1 MTTILCVEDEA
12 GLRQDI
18 VEELEDAG
26 YSVEQAGDGR
36 MGLEMILKHKPDLVI
51 SDITMPN
58 MDGHELLTEVREKHD
73 QMAEMP
79 FIFLSAL
86 ADRDHI
92 QEGLKLGA
100 DDFLTKPIDFELLVT
115 KVESHV
121 RQMERMRASKERQ
134 FVKLYS
140 ALSDN
145 GDSAQEKDDAPAS
158 SQPDKV
164 SKRPAKVAALK
175 PAPAETA
182 AGKPAPAAAETEE
195 RREVFGSVFR
205 FGNIDAVESELGPH
219 REDFVKWAEKKVT
232 SFLKNVLPAKSTVTA
247 IPGGGV
253 VTCYPG
259 ATREDAARQSK
270 KLAKQLADDLQG
282 AQLDE
287 FANTTS
293 IPREVLAH
301 AIVLSQ
307 SVFETSIE
315 PGDAVNENRFLVAVE
330 EQISQMRSDKAAP
343 DKLCAAIKKQN
354 GRLVRLGLL
363 TRKKRLQRY
372 SFFNY
377 DSASH
382 QKITSSFA
390 LFGRENRVR
399 AAYLLDV
406 LTLHLLRAE
415 IIGSSLKSP
424 VIVDVHYDTLEND
437 KYYLL
442 YLNEYSTFKKLFSN
456 RVMINVR
463 GVPRDMTNAELE
475 KILTPFEI
483 DLEARAV
490 QISASAV
497 KDYIENGLSV
507 SCIILAYQD
516 LMQSGLELPG
526 FVEAS
531 AALSQ
536 SHITLLLRDFPS
548 KNEVLEFAKYGFE
561 GFAVRVK

>member
-1 MTTILCVEDEA
+1 
-12 GLRQDI
+12 
-18 VEELEDAG
+18 
-26 YSVEQAGDGR
+26 
-36 MGLEMILKHKPDLVI
+36 
-51 SDITMPN
+51 
-58 MDGHELLTEVREKHD
+58 
-73 QMAEMP
+73 
-79 FIFLSAL
+79 
-86 ADRDHI
+86 
-92 QEGLKLGA
+92 
-100 DDFLTKPIDFELLVT
+100 
-115 KVESHV
+115 
-121 RQMERMRASKERQ
+121 MRASKERQ

-145 GDSAQEKDDAPAS
+145 GDAAPEKDRAPA
-158 SQPDKV
+158 K
-164 SKRPAKVAALK
+164 SKPAEAPKTATAKKTAAKTAGAETAAVK
-175 PAPAETA
+175 PAPA
-182 AGKPAPAAAETEE
+182 PAKGEE
-195 RREVFGSVFR
+195 RRDVFGSVFR
-205 FGNIDAVESELGPH
+205 FDNISDVNSELGPH
-219 REDFVKWAEKKVT
+219 REDVLKWAEKKVT
-232 SFLKNVLPAKSTVTA
+232 SFLKKVLPAKATVTS

-259 ATREDAARQSK
+259 ASREEAAKQSA
-270 KLAKQLADDLQG
+270 KLAKQLADDLRG
-282 AQLDE
+282 DQLDE
-287 FANTTS
+287 FAGSAS

-307 SVFETSIE
+307 AVFETSISRD
-315 PGDAVNENRFLVAVE
+315 DAADENRFLGAVE
-330 EQISQMRSDKAAP
+330 ERISHMRSDAAAP
-343 DKLCAAIKKQN
+343 DKLCGAIKKHN
-354 GRLVRLGLL
+354 GRLERLALL

-390 LFGRENRVR
+390 LFDRENRVR
-399 AAYLLDV
+399 AAYLLDM
-406 LTLHLLRAE
+406 LTLNLLRNE

-442 YLNEYSTFKKLFSN
+442 YLNEYGTFKKHFSN
-456 RVMINVR
+456 KVMINVR
-463 GVPRDMTNAELE
+463 GVPRDMTNAKLE

-497 KDYIENGLSV
+497 KDHIDTGLSV
-507 SCIILAYQD
+507 SCIVLAYQE
-516 LMQSGLELPG
+516 LMQSGLDLPG

-531 AALSQ
+531 AALSK

-561 GFAVRVK
+561 GFAVHVK